1 MSNTKTITVAI
12 VDDDASLCHA
22 MDRLLRAAGF
32 QSVTYLSAEAFL
44 EDAERVRP
52 DCALLDIQ
60 LGGMSGFELQI
71 LLAASDRT
79 LPSFSSPPTTILKH
93 ASRRGK
99 PTAWPTCARPTQAR
113 RCSTPF
119 AEPSTSTRPRC
130 ERVTSARVT
139 RGSSD
144 RFQCSHGRR

>member
-1 MSNTKTITVAI
+1 MSSTKTITVAI

-71 LLAASDRT
+71 LLAASGSHT
-79 LPSFSSPPTTILKH
+79 PVIFI
-93 ASRRGK
+93 
-99 PTAWPTCARPTQAR
+99 TAHDDPETREQAR
-113 RCSTPF
+113 QTNCVAYLRKTDPGQ
-119 AEPSTSTRPRC
+119 A
-130 ERVTSARVT
+130 VLDAI
-139 RGSSD
+139 
-144 RFQCSHGRR
+144 RRAVHFDKAKV